1 MGKNDYS
8 QILIEI
14 KEYIKENTQA
24 IRSFN
29 NRYFFLIVILIGL
42 VAGKELILPIL

>member
-14 KEYIKENTQA
+14 KEYIKENTES